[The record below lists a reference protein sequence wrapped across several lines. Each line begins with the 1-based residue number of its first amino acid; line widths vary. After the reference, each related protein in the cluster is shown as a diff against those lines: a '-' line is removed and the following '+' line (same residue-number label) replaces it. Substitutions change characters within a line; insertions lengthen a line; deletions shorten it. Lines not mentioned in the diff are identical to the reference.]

1 MSRAAYDTDS
11 AADFEQGYEAQPAP
25 VFASPSIVPSADF
38 RASAFEDDDELSTGR
53 KKPTWLIAGSVLAL
67 VAGLSLVGTHFAQAS
82 RAEEERAAEIEHIRQ
97 RMAEIDAKHRTEA
110 ATNPTEAAAQAPS
123 STVAALLAAGAHSNG
138 VTSPSAERPRGIS
151 DARQA
156 AAIRRALSEG
166 APTRRARAGKP
177 GARAKKASAAEDDDG
192 SRSNDPI
199 FGL

>member
-1 MSRAAYDTDS
+1 VSRAPYDTDS

-82 RAEEERAAEIEHIRQ
+82 RAEEERAAEIEQIRQ
-97 RMAEIDAKHRTEA
+97 RMAEIDQKHRA
-110 ATNPTEAAAQAPS
+110 EAAASPTEVIQAPS

-166 APTRRARAGKP
+166 APTRRARGAKAG
-177 GARAKKASAAEDDDG
+177 GRAPKASAAETDDDG

-199 FGL
+199 YGL